1 MTALWGYNFV
11 ILKKFVKKVLI
22 LKKKKRY
29 TVFFLVKYFEEMLF
43 PYEKID

>member
-29 TVFFLVKYFEEMLF
+29 TVFFFGKVFRRNVI
-43 PYEKID
+43 PI